1 MYKYANA
8 YSTQIDLHW
17 HIGTF
22 PHWHIISILLHR
34 IILHP
39 QGIIRLQKRLVI
51 IGDH

>member
-1 MYKYANA
+1 MYQYANA
-8 YSTQIDLHW
+8 YSTQIVSALAYSP
-17 HIGTF
+17 IGTLF
-22 PHWHIISILLHR
+22 SIFLHR